1 VGVGGGG
8 GSDNVGGT
16 SVGSGTET
24 DIVGGSPV
32 DVVEVELT
40 IDVADA
46 LTLALVSDGEGP

>member
-32 DVVEVELT
+32 GVVEVELT
-40 IDVADA
+40 VDVTDA